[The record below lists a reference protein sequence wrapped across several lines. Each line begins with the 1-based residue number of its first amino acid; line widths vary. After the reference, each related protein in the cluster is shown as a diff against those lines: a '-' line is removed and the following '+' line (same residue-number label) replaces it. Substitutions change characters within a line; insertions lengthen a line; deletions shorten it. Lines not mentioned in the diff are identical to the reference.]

1 MIKGDCA
8 FTFNTYLK
16 EKSTTNKPHNTLQL
30 HTITYNN
37 NNNNKEGKENAT
49 KDDEEYLLNV
59 LG

>member
-37 NNNNKEGKENAT
+37 NNNKEGKENAT